1 MQLAFAVVLAVLPAL
16 LLVWYFYAHDR
27 RPEPHRV
34 LITTFLL
41 GVAAVLPMLG
51 WGLLLER
58 WHTPLTNP
66 FAEAVLLG
74 LLIVVPEELLKFA
87 VLMGYSVRHAAY
99 DEPMDAVVYGAVA
112 ALGLACLENVLF
124 VLHGDWTTA
133 LLRGLTTV
141 PFHAALGAILGFYV
155 GQEHFV
161 AGKGRYVLRGLLLVM
176 LIHLVYDVPLLVLR
190 EVALRRGTEA
200 EVTLPWPL
208 KLALP
213 LASLVMLI
221 VALNS
226 TYRIVRFL
234 RLKQKPAVMDRENS

>member
-1 MQLAFAVVLAVLPAL
+1 MQLAFAVILAVVPAL
-16 LLVWYFYAHDR
+16 LLVWYFYTHDQ

-34 LITTFLL
+34 LIVTFLL
-41 GVAAVLPMLG
+41 GVAAVFPMMG

-58 WHTPLTNP
+58 WHTPFGNV
-66 FAEAVLLG
+66 FVEALVLG
-74 LLIVVPEELLKFA
+74 LLIVVPEELLKFT
-87 VLMGYSVRHAAY
+87 VLMGYSVRHTAY
-99 DEPMDAVVYGAVA
+99 DEPMDGVVYGAVA
-112 ALGLACLENVLF
+112 SLGLACLENVLF
-124 VLHGDWTTA
+124 VLQGDWMTA
-133 LLRGLTTV
+133 VLRGLTTV

-161 AGKGRYVLRGLLLVM
+161 VGKVRHIVRGLLLVF
-176 LIHLVYDVPLLVLR
+176 LIHLVYDFPLLVLR

-200 EVTLPWPL
+200 EVSLPWPL
-208 KLALP
+208 KLVLP

-234 RLKQKPAVMDRENS
+234 RLKQQ

>member
-1 MQLAFAVVLAVLPAL
+1 MQIAFAVLLAVVPAL
-16 LLVWYFYAHDR
+16 LLVWYFYTHDQ

-34 LITTFLL
+34 LVVTFLL

-58 WHTPLTNP
+58 WHSP
-66 FAEAVLLG
+66 FSNIFVEALVLG

-87 VLMGYSVRHAAY
+87 VLMGYSVRHTAY
-99 DEPMDAVVYGAVA
+99 DEPMDGVVYGAVA
-112 ALGLACLENVLF
+112 SLGLACLENVLF

-133 LLRGLTTV
+133 VLRGLTTV

-161 AGKGRYVLRGLLLVM
+161 AGKGRFILRGLLLVV
-176 LIHLVYDVPLLVLR
+176 LIHLVYDFPLLVLR
-190 EVALRRGTEA
+190 EVALRRGTDTA
-200 EVTLPWPL
+200 VSLPWPL
-208 KLALP
+208 GLVLP
-213 LASLVMLI
+213 LASLVMLV

-234 RLKQKPAVMDRENS
+234 RLKQQ

>member
-1 MQLAFAVVLAVLPAL
+1 MQIAFAVLLAVVPAL
-16 LLVWYFYAHDR
+16 LLVWFFYTHDQ

-34 LITTFLL
+34 LVVTFLL
-41 GVAAVLPMLG
+41 GVAAVLPLLG

-58 WHTPLTNP
+58 WHTPFGNV
-66 FAEAVLLG
+66 FVEALVLG

-87 VLMGYSVRHAAY
+87 VLMGYSVRHTAY
-99 DEPMDAVVYGAVA
+99 DEPMDGVVYGAVA
-112 ALGLACLENVLF
+112 SLGLACLENVLY

-133 LLRGLTTV
+133 VLRGLTTV

-161 AGKGRYVLRGLLLVM
+161 AGKGRYLVRGLLLVM
-176 LIHLVYDVPLLVLR
+176 LIHLVYDFPLLVLR
-190 EVALRRGTEA
+190 EVALRRGSEA
-200 EVTLPWPL
+200 AVSLPWPL
-208 KLALP
+208 GLVLP

-234 RLKQKPAVMDRENS
+234 RLKQQ